1 MRRTLRFFRENT
13 RFLIG
18 FLLFLG
24 ICLLA
29 IFQPMLVRWQLG
41 DVSPMTVGTFPIYV
55 NPSGDNLLGTD
66 RMGRDV
72 FSVLLVGLRYSLA
85 IGLLAGLVATF
96 VGIVVGFVA
105 GFQGGW
111 ADSILR
117 TFTDMILVIPTFPIL
132 VTLSAY
138 LKGMN
143 VMTMA
148 LLLAA
153 FSWPFSARAIRSQVL
168 SLRERGYVDL
178 ARVSGMNNMEIIFQE
193 ILPNLLPYLGVGLAV
208 STVGAILAAV
218 GLELIGLGP
227 GNVATL
233 GLMINWA
240 IGWGAMSLGKWHLI
254 AAPAGVLV
262 ILFFALNLMNI
273 GLEEAFNPRL
283 KGTTGQ

>member
-1 MRRTLRFFRENT
+1 MRRVLRFFRENT

-18 FLLFLG
+18 LVLFVVL
-24 ICLLA
+24 CLLA
-29 IFQPMLVRWQLG
+29 LLQPLLVRWQLG
-41 DVSPMTVGTFPIYV
+41 EISPMTVGTFPLYV
-55 NPSGDNLLGTD
+55 DPNGDNLLGTD

-72 FSVLLVGLRYSLA
+72 LSVLLVGLRYSLA
-85 IGLLAGLVATF
+85 IGLLAGTMATF
-96 VGIVVGFVA
+96 VGIVVGFIA

-111 ADSILR
+111 VDNALR

-138 LKGMN
+138 MKGLN
-143 VMTMA
+143 VVTMA

-178 ARVSGMNNMEIIFQE
+178 ARVSGLSSMEIIFQE

-208 STVGAILAAV
+208 STVGAILAEV

>member
-1 MRRTLRFFRENT
+1 MQRVF
-13 RFLIG
+13 RFLWNNKRFSAG
-18 FLLFLG
+18 LALFLV

-29 IFQPMLVRWQLG
+29 LLQPVLVRWKLG
-41 DVSPMTVGTFPIYV
+41 DVSAMTVGTFPIYGD
-55 NPSGDNLLGTD
+55 PSAEHWLGTD

-72 FSVLLVGLRYSLA
+72 LSVLLIGLRYSLA
-85 IGLLAGLVATF
+85 IGLLAGVLATT
-96 VGIVVGFVA
+96 VGIIVGFVA
-105 GFQGGW
+105 GYQGGW
-111 ADSILR
+111 VDNSLR
-117 TFTDMILVIPTFPIL
+117 SFTDMILVIPSFPIL

-138 LKGMN
+138 IRGLN
-143 VMTMA
+143 VVTMA
-148 LLLAA
+148 ILLAI

-178 ARVSGMNNMEIIFQE
+178 ARASGLSSMEIIFQD

-254 AAPAGVLV
+254 AAPAGALV

>member
-1 MRRTLRFFRENT
+1 MRFSLRFIWQNKR
-13 RFLIG
+13 
-18 FLLFLG
+18 LLVGMVIFG
-24 ICLLA
+24 IICLLA
-29 IFQPMLVRWQLG
+29 IFESVLVNWRLHGG
-41 DVSPMTVGTFPIYV
+41 DAMTIGTFGLFEKI
-55 NPSGDNLLGTD
+55 SGNHWLGTD

-72 FSVLLVGLRYSLA
+72 FSVLLVGLRYSLE
-85 IGLLAGLVATF
+85 IGLLAGVLATF
-96 VGIVVGFVA
+96 LGIIVGFVA
-105 GFQGGW
+105 GFEGGRV
-111 ADSILR
+111 DSTLR
-117 TFTDMILVIPTFPIL
+117 SFTDMILVIPTFPIL

-138 LKGMN
+138 IKGLN
-143 VMTMA
+143 VVTMA

-153 FSWPFSARAIRSQVL
+153 FSWPFSARTIRSQVL

-178 ARVSGMNNMEIIFQE
+178 ARVSGLGNMAIIFQE
-193 ILPNLLPYLGVGLAV
+193 ILPNLLPFLGVGLAV
-208 STVGAILAAV
+208 STVGAILAEV

-254 AAPAGVLV
+254 AAPAGILVL
-262 ILFFALNLMNI
+262 LFFSLNLMNI

>member
-1 MRRTLRFFRENT
+1 MRTLF
-13 RFLIG
+13 RFLADNKR
-18 FLLFLG
+18 FLVGLILFLI

-29 IFQPMLVRWQLG
+29 LFQPLLVRWRLG
-41 DVSPMTVGTFPIYV
+41 EISPMTTGTYPLYV
-55 NPSGDNLLGTD
+55 DPNMENFLGTD

-72 FSVLLVGLRYSLA
+72 FSVLLVGLRYSLM
-85 IGLLAGLVATF
+85 IGLMAGSIATF
-96 VGIVVGFVA
+96 IGILVGFVA
-105 GFQGGW
+105 GFQGGRV
-111 ADSILR
+111 DSALR
-117 TFTDMILVIPTFPIL
+117 TFTDMFLVIPTFPIL

-138 LKGMN
+138 LRGMN
-143 VMTMA
+143 VVTMA
-148 LLLAA
+148 ILLAI

-178 ARVSGMNNMEIIFQE
+178 ARVSGLGSMEIIFQE

-208 STVGAILAAV
+208 STVGAILAEV
-218 GLELIGLGP
+218 GLEVIGLGP

-254 AAPAGVLV
+254 AAPAGALV